1 MDSKDKEQPSDREV
15 HSDDVSV
22 PTDREVHSDDVSV
35 PTDREVHS
43 DDVSVSSDK
52 EIHSDDLD
60 WLSDR
65 LDRAIRGIFVL
76 TFQKLPKW
84 IGNAL
89 TSVFST
95 IFNFIWKVIQEATY
109 FLQKAFIWLFW
120 TLPRQ
125 VIGWF
130 VESANYLLR
139 LGGVFVKVLTLLT
152 VVFGPLLI
160 SLNTGLFLVGA
171 IIWCLIAI
179 VGAIW
184 GLIYLN
190 RSKWKIGQ
198 TIGRLANKLK
208 FWQQG
213 SVPEV
218 AEK

>member
-1 MDSKDKEQPSDREV
+1 MNSEDDVSLPSNLKMHIDTDDVLLPSDKEQPSDKEV
-15 HSDDVSV
+15 H
-22 PTDREVHSDDVSV
+22 T
-35 PTDREVHS
+35 
-43 DDVSVSSDK
+43 
-52 EIHSDDLD
+52 DDLD

-84 IGNAL
+84 IGNTL
-89 TSVFST
+89 TSVFSN
-95 IFNFIWKVIQEATY
+95 IFNFLWKVIQEAKH
-109 FLQKAFIWLFW
+109 FLQKALIWLFW
-120 TLPRQ
+120 TLPRR
-125 VIGWF
+125 VIRWF

-139 LGGVFVKVLTLLT
+139 LGGVFVKILTLFA

-171 IIWCLIAI
+171 IVWCLLAI
-179 VGAIW
+179 VGAVW

-198 TIGRLANKLK
+198 KIGRLANKLK

-218 AEK
+218 AEE

>member
-1 MDSKDKEQPSDREV
+1 MDSE
-15 HSDDVSV
+15 
-22 PTDREVHSDDVSV
+22 
-35 PTDREVHS
+35 

-52 EIHSDDLD
+52 EVLTDDVSVPNDKEQPSQKEALNNDLD

-65 LDRAIRGIFVL
+65 LDRAIKGIFVL

-89 TSVFST
+89 TSLFSN
-95 IFNFIWKVIQEATY
+95 IFNFLWKVIQEVTH
-109 FLQKAFIWLFW
+109 FFQKAVIWLFW
-120 TLPRQ
+120 TLPKR
-125 VIGWF
+125 VIRWF

-139 LGGVFVKVLTLLT
+139 LGIVFVKGLTLLA
-152 VVFGPLLI
+152 VVFGPLLL
-160 SLNTGLFLVGA
+160 SLNTGLFVVGA
-171 IIWCLIAI
+171 IIWCLLAI
-179 VGAIW
+179 VGAVW

-213 SVPEV
+213 SAPEV
-218 AEK
+218 AEE